1 MLGLPL
7 PVPGPVEHTK
17 VDDLD
22 LSSMVLYEV
31 LGNLSVPL
39 ITVGPYHAV
48 DALNHSMDVEI
59 IMKCLVMTA

>member
-1 MLGLPL
+1 M
-7 PVPGPVEHTK
+7 PGPVEHTK

-39 ITVGPYHAV
+39 ITVARNSKQLDHTMQWMP
-48 DALNHSMDVEI
+48 
-59 IMKCLVMTA
+59 